1 MCSYS
6 GDFFGS
12 SYTRDLKKFSPCLV
26 PRNKRKTVFATLAI
40 AFASAAA
47 AQREHPGTKIG
58 SASVES
64 SASTSYLHWYGVQPR
79 GTCRRLY
86 DFFDRTTLVWE
97 DWFRRE
103 CSRARSVFAF
113 DRYLKRLY
121 LRDGARRKAIGPVP
135 GGKENDETAP
145 PAARAMFDKDLFR
158 VEYQMP
164 RRRLAKGDRAAL
176 SGSKNLHPQNSVDLE
191 KYQCKAWDP
200 RPEQHVNVS
209 VEAPIWAVIN
219 PVRSEVTFEVKSS
232 SVTGIM
238 RQIPVFEIVPKSEQ
252 PGGSQLPEQPREAD
266 GSAEAS
272 SAYDVRAGRYKP
284 LLSRFDRSSKTG
296 NYTIF
301 LPQDT
306 YEDRFNGSSFQQT
319 MGLSRGCDSHLG
331 LWSNDTRPDV
341 KCYLDNLGEML
352 HFDESTSV
360 LDWGSGCGHQLAYLA
375 GTFGVSG
382 LGIEPVAGAVASA
395 IESFTHVLS
404 YGALYH
410 FENTAQCDVL
420 HQMLRIAREK
430 VVIGWHVDAPTTYG
444 AATCP
449 RWERCL
455 ENLRLKTRGLFYGV
469 VEVCLPERCI
479 FGASTYGLPFD
490 SIIVQ
495 KVYG

>member
-1 MCSYS
+1 M
-6 GDFFGS
+6 
-12 SYTRDLKKFSPCLV
+12 
-26 PRNKRKTVFATLAI
+26 PRNKRETVFATLAI

-47 AQREHPGTKIG
+47 AQREHPGTKIEG
-58 SASVES
+58 ATVES
-64 SASTSYLHWYGVQPR
+64 SASTSYSHWYGVQPR

-86 DFFDRTTLVWE
+86 DFFEQTTLSRE
-97 DWFRRE
+97 DWFQRE
-103 CSRARSVFAF
+103 CSRARNKNPVYYGNATRSGSVFAF

-121 LRDGARRKAIGPVP
+121 LRDGARRKAIGPAP
-135 GGKENDETAP
+135 GGKEIDETAP

-158 VEYQMP
+158 VEYQMS
-164 RRRLAKGDRAAL
+164 RRRLAKVARAAL
-176 SGSKNLHPQNSVDLE
+176 SGSKNSHPHSSVDLE

-209 VEAPIWAVIN
+209 VGAPFWAVIN
-219 PVRSEVTFEVKSS
+219 PERSEVTFEVKSS
-232 SVTGIM
+232 AVTGIM
-238 RQIPVFEIVPKSEQ
+238 RQIPVFEIVPKSQQAAGSQFSEQ
-252 PGGSQLPEQPREAD
+252 PPGTD
-266 GSAEAS
+266 GAAEATS
-272 SAYDVRAGRYKP
+272 VYDVRAWRYKS

-331 LWSNDTRPDV
+331 LWSHDTRPDV

-352 HFDESTSV
+352 RFDESTSV

-382 LGIEPVAGAVASA
+382 LGIEPVAGAVESA
-395 IESFTHVLS
+395 VESFTHVLS
-404 YGALYH
+404 YGALCH

-430 VVIGWHVDAPTTYG
+430 VVIGWHVEEAPTTYG
-444 AATCP
+444 ATTCP
-449 RWERCL
+449 RWDRCL

-479 FGASTYGLPFD
+479 FGASTYDLPFD
-490 SIIVQ
+490 SIVVQ